1 MTLYHD
7 WEDVEHRPALSEA
20 ELWRLDPSSSDN
32 SLYRRYLKRGVDL
45 VLAMAML
52 VVLIVPMALVA
63 ALLLITQGRPLIYS
77 GQRMKAPGQP
87 FWQYKFR
94 TMTLHDDD
102 SGATGAHKHWR
113 ITPLGRFLRRSRLD
127 ELPQLFNILAGN
139 MSFVGPRPPL
149 PEYVERFPA
158 LYSTVLQTKPGVT
171 GLATLIYHRHEDRIL
186 AGCTTAEET
195 DRAYYA
201 RCLPTKLRIELVY
214 RRTAS
219 PWMDFWI
226 MWKTFLAV
234 IPGYDRPRKKRGQPV
249 TAPLVRPVESA
260 PSK

>member
-1 MTLYHD
+1 MDIVLP
-7 WEDVEHRPALSEA
+7 WLP
-20 ELWRLDPSSSDN
+20 RLGN
-32 SLYRRYLKRGVDL
+32 
-45 VLAMAML
+45 
-52 VVLIVPMALVA
+52 A
-63 ALLLITQGRPLIYS
+63 ALLTVGL
-77 GQRMKAPGQP
+77 
-87 FWQYKFR
+87 
-94 TMTLHDDD
+94 
-102 SGATGAHKHWR
+102 
-113 ITPLGRFLRRSRLD
+113 FL
-127 ELPQLFNILAGN
+127 
-139 MSFVGPRPPL
+139 V
-149 PEYVERFPA
+149 VA
-158 LYSTVLQTKPGVT
+158 LLSGVT